1 MTYDLNFDGA
11 TVESAMIGGT
21 GTVRNVALADADLPP
36 MTDRRKFLA
45 ALATGLAGCML
56 PGGGPKSRGIR
67 IAHLCD
73 PQFGFGDPRGTEEA
87 YRADLMRF
95 EALIERVNDLDAD
108 LVFIA
113 GDMTHDG
120 AAVTR
125 DWPRLLRKFRAP
137 VVVTP
142 GNHDLG
148 NRVTRENLLRFRRVF
163 GYDRVTFERNGWL
176 FLSGNSQFWFETADC
191 EDERTAYLKW
201 AEERLD
207 YAKSFGGR
215 VILGSHYPPFALHVH
230 EPDGHSN
237 RPLATRESW
246 FDRYLDA
253 GARFYLAG
261 HTHTMLARAHKGL
274 AVLNAETTSRNFDWR
289 PFGGRLLEIGTDFSY
304 TWNFAGTSLT

>member
-1 MTYDLNFDGA
+1 MNSRREFL
-11 TVESAMIGGT
+11 S
-21 GTVRNVALADADLPP
+21 ALAMGA
-36 MTDRRKFLA
+36 
-45 ALATGLAGCML
+45 AGCAL
-56 PGGGPKSRGIR
+56 PGGGAKSRGIR

-87 YRADLMRF
+87 YRADLARF

-125 DWPRLLRKFRAP
+125 DWPRLMRKFHAP

-163 GYDRVTFERNGWL
+163 GYDRVSIESNGWL
-176 FLSGNSQFWFETADC
+176 FLSGNSQLWFDTAC
-191 EDERTAYLKW
+191 ADERREYEKW
-201 AEERLD
+201 AEERID
-207 YAKSFGGR
+207 YARRFEGR
-215 VILGSHYPPFALHVH
+215 VILGTHYPPFRLHMH
-230 EPDGHSN
+230 EPDGPYN
-237 RPLATRESW
+237 RPLATRETR
-246 FDRYLDA
+246 FDAYLA
-253 GARFYLAG
+253 SGVRFYLAG

-274 AVLNAETTSRNFDWR
+274 TVLNGETTCRNDDGR
-289 PFGGRLLEIGTDFSY
+289 PFGGRLLEIAPDLSF
-304 TWNFAGTSLT
+304 TWNFIACRGDGR

>member
-1 MTYDLNFDGA
+1 MNGRREFL
-11 TVESAMIGGT
+11 S
-21 GTVRNVALADADLPP
+21 ALAL
-36 MTDRRKFLA
+36 
-45 ALATGLAGCML
+45 GVAGCAL
-56 PGGGPKSRGIR
+56 PGGGVKPRGIR
-67 IAHLCD
+67 VVQLAD

-87 YRADLMRF
+87 YRADLLRF
-95 EALIERVNDLDAD
+95 EGLIERVNDIDAD

-113 GDMTHDG
+113 GDMTN
-120 AAVTR
+120 AASALER
-125 DWPRLLRKFRAP
+125 DWPRLLRKFRHP

-148 NRVTRENLLRFRRVF
+148 NRVTRENLRRFRKVF
-163 GYDRVTFERNGWL
+163 GYDRVAFESNGWL

-201 AEERLD
+201 AEERLE
-207 YAKSFGGR
+207 YAKRFGGR
-215 VILGSHYPPFALHVH
+215 VILGSHCPPFGLHVH
-230 EPDGHSN
+230 EPDGHYN

-274 AVLNAETTSRNFDWR
+274 TVFNSETTSRNFDWR
-289 PFGGRLLEIGTDFSY
+289 PLGCRLFEARSDFSCS
-304 TWNFAGTSLT
+304 WEFVGV